1 MMELLLGAG
10 AKILFILAVG
20 CVFAAATLFWLLV
33 LEKGQTFLEG
43 YRETF
48 TSTAST
54 NMADMFLFVDP
65 QRLFKLNLAAI
76 VVLPVLTWIMFRDI
90 GATLVVLGIV
100 IIMPAT
106 VYRSMRVRRLKRFE
120 AQLPD
125 ALSMVSGAMRAGASL
140 SIALEGLVKEQP
152 PPISQEFE
160 LYLKQQRLGVEFE
173 ESLRSMEERNPIGD
187 FRMLVTALRINREVG
202 GNLAETMETLG
213 ETLRRKAMMEGKI
226 ESLTA
231 QGKLQGI
238 VMTGLPILLGF
249 LLNFMEPEAMSKLWT
264 TPIGWA
270 LLVVIIVMES
280 MGYFLIK
287 KITTIDV

>member
-10 AKILFILAVG
+10 AKVLFVLAVG
-20 CVFAAATLFWLLV
+20 CFFASATLLWMVV

-43 YRETF
+43 YKETF
-48 TSTAST
+48 TSTASS
-54 NMADMFLFVDP
+54 NMSDMFLFLDP
-65 QRLFKLNLAAI
+65 HQLFKFNVIAI
-76 VVLPVLTWIMFRDI
+76 VVLPLLTWIMFRDI
-90 GATLVVLGIV
+90 GATLAVLGIV
-100 IIMPAT
+100 IILPASI
-106 VYRSMRVRRLKRFE
+106 YRSMRKRRMQRFE

-125 ALSMVSGAMRAGASL
+125 ALMMVSGAMRAGASL

-160 LYLKQQRLGVEFE
+160 LYLKEQRLGVEFE
-173 ESLRSMEERNPIGD
+173 QSLRSMEERNPMQD

-238 VMTGLPILLGF
+238 VMTGLPILLGV

-270 LLVVIIVMES
+270 LCVVILIMES